1 MPSGSRAPQRAVR
14 VGRRAARRLT
24 APTSRAKGVGRCPRR
39 AVDRQVGS
47 AEPVRSKTF
56 AFQKLRAKRTRRH
69 SPFRE
74 GGWVSPGEAGAV
86 LAEAGIALHTAV
98 RSRPPARAGCRR
110 RHARRHRHTRR
121 QCAGRHPR
129 RLISVPSAATLT
141 RSFPSHAIIAAKRF
155 PTTSVEFSLRDTRA

>member
-1 MPSGSRAPQRAVR
+1 GSCGRAGDGGTANRAR
-14 VGRRAARRLT
+14 IKS
-24 APTSRAKGVGRCPRR
+24 SRAKSFCNPPTLRPSSQPPRSGTATGYVR
-39 AVDRQVGS
+39 K
-47 AEPVRSKTF
+47 EPG
-56 AFQKLRAKRTRRH
+56 A

-86 LAEAGIALHTAV
+86 VAEAGIALHTAG
-98 RSRPPARAGCRR
+98 RPRPPARRGCRR

-141 RSFPSHAIIAAKRF
+141 RSFPSHAIIAVKRL
-155 PTTSVEFSLRDTRA
+155 PTTSVEFSLRDTRLISGAPPP